1 MESTAVMGGGGC
13 RQVFA
18 IARSKE
24 PARLKGSF
32 LDRLSADT
40 ARRTSRQTAAQGKKQ
55 RAEEEDAAALLGRFG
70 GQGRV
75 ATSSTFEE
83 LQTSQGQGRSRRR
96 DKKRDLAAQTL
107 RAELEGMRLPA
118 LRKRA
123 AKAGVSRTK
132 LSEANESRDSQAAFV
147 TLLME
152 LQGHSPRP
160 MSPRRPARRKVPGS
174 GPDPEAKTDA
184 IKLALRLQPQVPTGW
199 ALPGSDVG
207 PEPPDRLAVQLVAE
221 PEPELAT
228 GGSERATSPT
238 SGRLEISATRPAGS
252 EASYDG
258 ADDGSTSA
266 RSSASSAAASS
277 ASSATPPPTPRS
289 PAEMVKDMIDLGI
302 GGTEEDVRAA
312 LQAVLD
318 CEGEPIEDVESKV
331 HALVMYA
338 KGKGWRE
345 LPGMVDEPEPLED
358 LAGVEQVK
366 VEEVEELVQMGY
378 SAEDAVRAL
387 AQAAPEKELA
397 VGARVQ
403 GTFVEANEVIA
414 SAECGAPLPPADN

>member
-1 MESTAVMGGGGC
+1 
-13 RQVFA
+13 
-18 IARSKE
+18 
-24 PARLKGSF
+24 
-32 LDRLSADT
+32 
-40 ARRTSRQTAAQGKKQ
+40 
-55 RAEEEDAAALLGRFG
+55 
-70 GQGRV
+70 
-75 ATSSTFEE
+75 
-83 LQTSQGQGRSRRR
+83 
-96 DKKRDLAAQTL
+96 
-107 RAELEGMRLPA
+107 
-118 LRKRA
+118 
-123 AKAGVSRTK
+123 
-132 LSEANESRDSQAAFV
+132 
-147 TLLME
+147 
-152 LQGHSPRP
+152 
-160 MSPRRPARRKVPGS
+160 
-174 GPDPEAKTDA
+174 
-184 IKLALRLQPQVPTGW
+184 
-199 ALPGSDVG
+199 
-207 PEPPDRLAVQLVAE
+207 
-221 PEPELAT
+221 
-228 GGSERATSPT
+228 
-238 SGRLEISATRPAGS
+238 
-252 EASYDG
+252 
-258 ADDGSTSA
+258 
-266 RSSASSAAASS
+266 
-277 ASSATPPPTPRS
+277 
-289 PAEMVKDMIDLGI
+289 MIDLGI